1 MKVFLLVFALL
12 AIGCPDRVRADATER
27 LVLRS
32 EVVVHGDQLRIMDL
46 SATAVEATLGR
57 TVLCAAPAPGHS
69 RSFDRADLLREM
81 VRAGVRPIPTLAGA
95 ERVEVKRPGQELAP
109 DQFAAKVQHA
119 LGAVALPGDAL
130 AQRFVLHA
138 VPALRIGNGSWSVRL
153 DSDPPRVGRGN
164 VTVEV
169 VSEHG
174 DRRRGF
180 VSLTREVLVPA
191 VLSTREVSAGT
202 AIVPS
207 EVRTDSLWTDEQLVL
222 DGRLPLDERDGRW
235 SLRRSVA
242 GGHPL
247 LLRDVRATPVVRRG
261 ELVEWIVR
269 RGDIEVRVS
278 ARSRG
283 DGAPGD
289 WILVESPF
297 DHRLRRVVVVGPHRV
312 ADHPPAR
319 DTALVSAEPQ
329 RGDQP

>member
-1 MKVFLLVFALL
+1 MKVFLLVLVLL
-12 AIGCPDRVRADATER
+12 AIGLPDRARADATER
-27 LVLRS
+27 LVLRG
-32 EVVVHGDQLRIMDL
+32 EVVVFGEQLRIKDL
-46 SATAVEATLGR
+46 SATPLETSLGR

-69 RSFDRADLLREM
+69 RTFDRAGLLREM
-81 VRAGVRPIPTLAGA
+81 VRAGVRPIPALAGA
-95 ERVEVKRPGQELAP
+95 DRVEVTRPGQELEP
-109 DQFAAKVQHA
+109 DRLAAKVQDA
-119 LGAVALPGDAL
+119 LGALALPGDARD
-130 AQRFVLHA
+130 QRFVLHA
-138 VPALRIGNGSWSVRL
+138 VPAFRIGEGRWNVRL
-153 DSDPPRVGRGN
+153 DGDPPRVGRGN

-169 VSEHG
+169 ISEHG

-180 VSLTREVLVPA
+180 VSLTREVLVPSLVSA
-191 VLSTREVSAGT
+191 REVQAGT
-202 AIVPS
+202 AILAG
-207 EVRTDSLWTDEQLVL
+207 EVQEDSLWTDDQLVL
-222 DGRLPLDERDGRW
+222 DGRVPLGERDGRW
-235 SLRRSVA
+235 TLRRSIA

-269 RGDIEVRVS
+269 RGDIEVRVN

-297 DHRLRRVVVVGPHRV
+297 DHRLRRVIVVGPHRV

-319 DTALVSAEPQ
+319 DAALVSAEPQ